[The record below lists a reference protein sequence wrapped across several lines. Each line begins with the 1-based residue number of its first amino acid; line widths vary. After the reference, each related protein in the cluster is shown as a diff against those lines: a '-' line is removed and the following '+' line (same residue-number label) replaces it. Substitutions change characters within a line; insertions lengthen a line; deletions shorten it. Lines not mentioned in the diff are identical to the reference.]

1 MAHLM
6 ELKIRAKEQISA
18 AGFLPFSL
26 LGHHEPALNYA
37 ANKGVVQGDRLC
49 RPVLGSAI
57 GGRRTDRELKPVKQV
72 RVVEGSETV
81 DVVPLYHKV
90 YTILSQQIREGLY
103 NETTPLPGEQ
113 QLAAQYSVSRVTVRK
128 ALQRLEE
135 EGRITRQRGRGTFP
149 TSVQPVTRRRKLIDQ
164 LTITHETE
172 AEIRSFEWMQVT
184 PDAAAGLKVP
194 VGTQALRVVRL
205 RRTGRTPFALG
216 VVWISPETGALID
229 RENIESDSIIEF
241 LRDNG
246 NEFDRVEQRIT
257 ATVADAPSAEILKV
271 DPGSPLLLVNR
282 QVFNIDGSIA
292 MHIRTLYRPDRYAY
306 LVTVR
311 PEPDNLAPRWVEIE

>member
-1 MAHLM
+1 MKLACATLRYRGTR
-6 ELKIRAKEQISA
+6 IDG
-18 AGFLPFSL
+18 GF
-26 LGHHEPALNYA
+26 N
-37 ANKGVVQGDRLC
+37 
-49 RPVLGSAI
+49 
-57 GGRRTDRELKPVKQV
+57 PVKQV

-113 QLAAQYSVSRVTVRK
+113 QLAAQYNVSRVTVRK

-149 TSVQPVTRRRKLIDQ
+149 TSTQPAPRRRKLIDQ
-164 LTITHETE
+164 LTITTESE
-172 AEIRSFEWMQVT
+172 AEILSFEWMPVT
-184 PDAAAGLKVP
+184 PDAAAGLKLP

-216 VVWISPETGALID
+216 VIWISPGIGRLVD
-229 RENIESDSIIEF
+229 RANVESDSIIEF
-241 LRDNG
+241 LRDSG
-246 NEFDRVEQRIT
+246 HEFDRVEQRIT
-257 ATVADAPSAEILKV
+257 ATVADAPSAETLKV
-271 DPGSPLLLVNR
+271 DPGAPLLLVNR
-282 QVFNIDGSIA
+282 QVFNTDGSIA